1 MAEVTKFLSLAGL
14 NTYNEQIK
22 AYIAKKVEGHLLFQ
36 IVESLEAV
44 TEPKDNVIYLIPNA
58 GDPNNVKDEYM
69 HIDGKWELIGTT
81 AVSLEGYAT
90 EAWCNGK
97 FETIANA
104 DLVRGRVAYLEAETA
119 RLESVK
125 ADKLD
130 LDNYYDKDAIDGKVT
145 EINNAAIDLSGR
157 VSTAEATI
165 GEHTTALGNVYTKTE
180 VDNKL
185 TEVNGAASTLEG
197 RVAAVEGAVA
207 TKAEAADLEALEGVV
222 GGKADKATTLE
233 GYGITD
239 AVTSEQYATLNGI
252 VDTKAAASELEA
264 LQGTVNGMYTNA
276 QLDTKLDGKMDD
288 GDAYLKAETYTQ
300 AEVDG
305 LVATAKAEAIASF
318 TSISDAEILGLFGKT
333 EA

>member
-14 NTYNEQIK
+14 NTYDEQIK

-69 HIDGKWELIGTT
+69 YIEGKWELIGTT

-104 DLVRGRVAYLEAETA
+104 DLVRGRVTNLETETA

-130 LDNYYDKDAIDGKVT
+130 LGNYYDKDAIDGKVT
-145 EINNAAIDLSGR
+145 EINNAATDLSGR
-157 VSTAEATI
+157 VATAEATI

-222 GGKADKATTLE
+222 
-233 GYGITD
+233 
-239 AVTSEQYATLNGI
+239 
-252 VDTKAAASELEA
+252 DTKAAASDLQE

-305 LVATAKAEAIASF
+305 LVATAKAEAIAAF
-318 TSISDAEILGLFGKT
+318 TAISGPEILGLFGKT